1 MFGTSAPSV
10 KIAIADLLVR
20 KWTGYA
26 EPTAIDQYRV
36 FSGSEVVE
44 ESLAFV
50 RRRLRMKVTCVD
62 PGVAE
67 IACQLMNVSQ
77 VHAKNQCRF
86 SSG

>member
-10 KIAIADLLVR
+10 KIAIAGLLVR
-20 KWTGYA
+20 KWTRYA
-26 EPTAIDQYRV
+26 ELTAIDQYRV

-44 ESLAFV
+44 ESLAFI
-50 RRRLRMKVTCVD
+50 RRRPRMKVTCID
-62 PGVAE
+62 PGLAE
-67 IACQLMNVSQ
+67 IACQLMNMGQ